1 MLVLL
6 VSFLKVVL
14 FCSILTWTNV
24 VVLFPDLS
32 SEELRTA
39 SPCSTLLR
47 RWDGNSAAWDHDR
60 QCAAP
65 ASGGI
70 ANNFFFKFLW

>member
-1 MLVLL
+1 
-6 VSFLKVVL
+6 
-14 FCSILTWTNV
+14 
-24 VVLFPDLS
+24 
-32 SEELRTA
+32 
-39 SPCSTLLR
+39 LR